1 MKNTWG
7 VVSLDGIQKSLVS
20 QSPFGISI
28 LGASFLQ
35 CFSYVHR
42 LVACTHTVIPLAL
55 QVQ

>member
-35 CFSYVHR
+35 CF
-42 LVACTHTVIPLAL
+42 LFMCTAL
-55 QVQ
+55 LHVLTQ